1 MLGQRPPVVG
11 SRVVRARAGGSGV
24 AKVGRGGE
32 HARRLRAAS
41 GEEGHSRRRAA
52 RELAVGAVEDGGGTG
67 ERVEVRRG
75 HVLTPV
81 RRQLVSEVVGDDV
94 EEVAPH
100 F

>member
-52 RELAVGAVEDGGGTG
+52 RELAIRPVEDSGGGG
-67 ERVEVRRG
+67 EGVNVRREDVAAAVG
-75 HVLTPV
+75 GE
-81 RRQLVSEVVGDDV
+81 LV
-94 EEVAPH
+94 A
-100 F
+100 